1 MNILV
6 IGANSAIAKAVA
18 RRYANPANA
27 FYLVARNEEKL
38 NKNAEDL
45 KARGANQVEIKS
57 ADFAKAG
64 IEPEVIESAKA
75 SLGRI
80 DMVIRAHSI
89 LGDQAVFEKDLDAL
103 NQLYQVNTLSSLNLL
118 TLLANEMEVQK
129 QGNIVFI
136 ASVAADRGRP
146 SNYAYGSS
154 KAAVVTFLQGM
165 RARLAKSNV
174 HVMTVKPGFVESPMT
189 EHIEGSG
196 PLWSTPEKVAEI
208 IQKGLVKRRNTLY
221 TPWFWWGIMTII
233 KSIPEC
239 IFKKLNL

>member
-1 MNILV
+1 
-6 IGANSAIAKAVA
+6 
-18 RRYANPANA
+18 
-27 FYLVARNEEKL
+27 
-38 NKNAEDL
+38 
-45 KARGANQVEIKS
+45 
-57 ADFAKAG
+57 
-64 IEPEVIESAKA
+64 
-75 SLGRI
+75 
-80 DMVIRAHSI
+80 
-89 LGDQAVFEKDLDAL
+89 
-103 NQLYQVNTLSSLNLL
+103 
-118 TLLANEMEVQK
+118 MEVQK

>member
-38 NKNAEDL
+38 SKNSEDL

-57 ADFAKAG
+57 ADFTQAG

-80 DMVIRAHSI
+80 DLVIMAHSI

-103 NQLYQVNTLSSLNLL
+103 NQLFQVNTLSSLNLL

-154 KAAVVTFLQGM
+154 KAAVVTFLEGM

-189 EHIEGSG
+189 EHIESSG

-208 IQKGLVKRRNTLY
+208 IQKGLVKKRNTLY

-233 KSIPEC
+233 KSIPEF
-239 IFKKLNL
+239 IFKKLSL